1 MTPGRPGSQEM
12 AAQAVAQFNDEAFM
26 QEDVEHLHRAYGLP
40 IAKTVHVHGVR
51 GTKDNSN
58 TGGEGSLDLQTITA
72 LAPSASTTW
81 WGVDPWVIDGFMLA
95 YTVDV
100 NNHTSPPLVHSISWG
115 DAEPLYPAAF
125 VQRLDYE
132 LMKLALRGG
141 FLSTLI
147 NIFNTNPSR
156 PVNLHHGLKDT

>member
-1 MTPGRPGSQEM
+1 
-12 AAQAVAQFNDEAFM
+12 
-26 QEDVEHLHRAYGLP
+26 
-40 IAKTVHVHGVR
+40 
-51 GTKDNSN
+51 
-58 TGGEGSLDLQTITA
+58 
-72 LAPSASTTW
+72 
-81 WGVDPWVIDGFMLA
+81 MLA

-141 FLSTLI
+141 
-147 NIFNTNPSR
+147 
-156 PVNLHHGLKDT
+156 V